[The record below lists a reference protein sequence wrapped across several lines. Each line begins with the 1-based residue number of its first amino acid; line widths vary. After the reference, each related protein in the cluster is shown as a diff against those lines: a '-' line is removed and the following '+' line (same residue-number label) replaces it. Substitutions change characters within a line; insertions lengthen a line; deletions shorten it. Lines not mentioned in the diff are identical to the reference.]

1 MERSFGGVSGA
12 ASPEATLAL
21 LLVGTGARRAAARAD
36 IEALVERADFERLA
50 RRLSVQGLLGLAG
63 SRLEAIAGERLPE
76 SFRAAVSRKV
86 QATRRRGAVQ
96 AALTLHWTARLEDAG
111 IACLP
116 LKGPLLGERVHGDLG
131 HRSSG
136 DVDLLVERAR
146 LWQAEALLHE
156 EGFAPPP
163 DRLSA
168 DGLPEWHLTLDDPQ
182 GKLPRIEL
190 HWRIHW
196 YEQRFSADLLAR
208 SAPQGTGARVA
219 RPADELGAL
228 LLFFARDGFLGL
240 RQLCDLAA
248 WWDAFGQ
255 QLAPFALQEIADG
268 YPEARLALAT
278 AAEVAGRMVGLP
290 SERLLDQRPAFDR
303 RSRAAAR
310 LANWNLIGSLGEKT
324 TTYHL
329 VDLLLSPPGER
340 AAAVRRQLF
349 RDPRPRSGLARA
361 LERVRWGVRP
371 PTRIARS
378 VLGLWRVRGGRTF
391 SPEVARLATDLPLDL
406 HEPVEGRGAAR

>member
-1 MERSFGGVSGA
+1 MG
-12 ASPEATLAL
+12 
-21 LLVGTGARRAAARAD
+21 
-36 IEALVERADFERLA
+36 
-50 RRLSVQGLLGLAG
+50 
-63 SRLEAIAGERLPE
+63 
-76 SFRAAVSRKV
+76 
-86 QATRRRGAVQ
+86 
-96 AALTLHWTARLEDAG
+96 
-111 IACLP
+111 
-116 LKGPLLGERVHGDLG
+116 
-131 HRSSG
+131 SSG
-136 DVDLLVERAR
+136 CAS
-146 LWQAEALLHE
+146 
-156 EGFAPPP
+156 
-163 DRLSA
+163 SA
-168 DGLPEWHLTLDDPQ
+168 
-182 GKLPRIEL
+182 I
-190 HWRIHW
+190 
-196 YEQRFSADLLAR
+196 
-208 SAPQGTGARVA
+208 
-219 RPADELGAL
+219 
-228 LLFFARDGFLGL
+228 
-240 RQLCDLAA
+240 LAA

-310 LANWNLIGSLGEKT
+310 LANWNLAGSLGEKT

-349 RDPRPRSGLARA
+349 RDPRPDGTGARA
-361 LERVRWGVRP
+361 GALRWGVRP